1 MPIKIVTDST
11 CDLPASLVAKHG
23 ITVIPLYI
31 NIGDRSYRDGID
43 LSRVE
48 FYERLP
54 TLNPPPT
61 TSAPG
66 PGVFAETYER
76 LAKEGAT
83 GIISLHVSGTLSN
96 VGNIAQLAAQ
106 ETTSV
111 PVKVV
116 DSQNLSLATG
126 LAAVAAAIKAS
137 AGATLDEVAST
148 LAHLAKCTYC
158 FAVLDTVEYLR
169 RSGRMSHVMSTL
181 ATLLRI
187 KPLLKMN
194 AGVSSVERVRTHRTA
209 MSRLVELVTQLG
221 PLLKLAIVHTNDLE
235 RAEEL
240 RQLAAGLFPP
250 GDETPLVVQVTPVL
264 GAHLGPGAVGFAA
277 MTECEVQPP
286 MERKL
291 WLF

>member
-1 MPIKIVTDST
+1 MPIRIVTDST
-11 CDLPASLVAKHG
+11 CDLPPELVAKYG

-31 NIGDRSYRDGID
+31 NAGGKSYRDGID
-43 LSRVE
+43 LSRQE

-54 TLNPPPT
+54 SFDPPAT

-76 LAKEGAT
+76 LASEGAT
-83 GIISLHVSGTLSN
+83 GIVSLHISSTLSN
-96 VGNIAQLAAQ
+96 VTNIAQLAAQ
-106 ETTSV
+106 ETKAV

-126 LAAVAAAIKAS
+126 LAAVVASIKAT
-137 AGATLDEVAST
+137 AGATLDEISST

-181 ATLLRI
+181 ASLLRI

-194 AGVSSVERVRTHRTA
+194 AGVSSVERVRTHKTA
-209 MSRLVELVTQLG
+209 MSRLVELATQLG
-221 PLLKLAIVHTNDLE
+221 PLLKLAILHTNAPE
-235 RAEEL
+235 GAEEL
-240 RQLAAGLFPP
+240 RQQAAGLFPP
-250 GDETPLVVQVTPVL
+250 GDDTPLVVQVTPVL
-264 GAHLGPGAVGFAA
+264 GVHLGPGAVGLAA
-277 MTECEVQPP
+277 VTECPVQPP
-286 MERKL
+286 MERRL

>member
-1 MPIKIVTDST
+1 MSIRIVTDST
-11 CDLPASLVAKHG
+11 CDLPPALVAKYG

-31 NIGDRSYRDGID
+31 NIGDKSYRDGID
-43 LSRVE
+43 ISREE

-54 TLNPPPT
+54 TFSSPPT

-76 LAKEGAT
+76 LGREGAT
-83 GIISLHVSGTLSN
+83 GILSLHISSTLSN

-106 ETTSV
+106 ETISV

-116 DSQNLSLATG
+116 DSRNLSLVTG
-126 LAAVAAAIKAS
+126 LQAVAAAIKAT
-137 AGATLDEVAST
+137 AGATMDEVTTT

-181 ATLLRI
+181 ATLLHI

-194 AGVSSVERVRTHRTA
+194 DGVSTAERVRTHKA
-209 MSRLVELVTQLG
+209 AIARLIELVTQLG
-221 PLLKLAIVHTNDLE
+221 PLLKLAIVHTNAFE
-235 RAEEL
+235 QAEEL
-240 RQLAAGLFPP
+240 RKQAAGLFPS
-250 GDETPLVVQVTPVL
+250 GDELPLIVQVTPVL
-264 GAHLGPGAVGFAA
+264 GAHLGPGTVGFAA
-277 MTECEVQPP
+277 VAECEAQPA

-291 WLF
+291 WVF